1 MRLTDFL
8 QSWDGVQQENRWWRC
23 LVFALLLL
31 LMLMAIKL
39 LRKETVVAL
48 QPVTLTQEAWV
59 TKNQASQS
67 YKEAWGLFLAELTG
81 NVTPGTVGF
90 IEARLKPLLAPA
102 IYHEVIRTLKRQVE
116 QIQHDQV
123 TLRFEPRTVEYE
135 AATDTVFV
143 YGYAFEKGASSEAHR
158 RERSYEYRIQIAHY
172 APLIQFIDTYEGKPR
187 TQKVRAQL
195 KHRNTDQEEEE
206 EETHASQD

>member
-8 QSWDGVQQENRWWRC
+8 GTWEGLQQENRWWRG
-23 LVFALLLL
+23 LVFTLLLL
-31 LMLMAIKL
+31 LILMAIKL

-59 TKNQASQS
+59 TQSQASQS
-67 YKEAWGLFLAELTG
+67 YKEAWGLFLAQLTG

-102 IYHEVIRTLKRQVE
+102 IYHDVIRTLRHQVE

-123 TLRFEPRTVEYE
+123 TLRFEARTVEYE

-143 YGYAFEKGASSEAHR
+143 YGYAFEKGASSEPHR
-158 RERSYEYRIQIAHY
+158 RERCYEYRIHIAHY

-187 TQKVRAQL
+187 TQKVREQL
-195 KHRNTDQEEEE
+195 KQRAQKQSEEEE
-206 EETHASQD
+206 QSHDAEN